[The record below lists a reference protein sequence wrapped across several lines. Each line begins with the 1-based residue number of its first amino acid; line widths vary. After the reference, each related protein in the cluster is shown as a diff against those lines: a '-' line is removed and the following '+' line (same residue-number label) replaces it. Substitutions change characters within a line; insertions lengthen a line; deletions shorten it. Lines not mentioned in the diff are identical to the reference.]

1 MRSILKPLAGGALAV
16 LLVLSASPAQ
26 AFGEQPGDADP
37 TTSVE
42 SPETGAPQTEAPGAE
57 TPAEGDPAE
66 ENPAETGTPE
76 AGEEDPA
83 AESPEAAEPAVEEP
97 EAAEPEAPAEPVA
110 EAPETVEVTGT
121 LLVLPDESSTMPLDL
136 ETGEPV
142 ESEAHTEAAHAGD
155 RLVVATNEFGFVPL
169 DAAASQGEL
178 VNGADFVG
186 DVALPT
192 AAIDAVQ
199 ERIDAEGALA
209 PVEVAETA
217 HDAAAETGVEIDAS
231 GVATANPA
239 NADAG
244 MGLDAPA
251 AAAITAKSHAV
262 DVVNFGGSARTA
274 PTKAGLQK
282 LVADVSAYWKNQT
295 NGKVSGLSFS
305 TYKALTPNVSRCDEY
320 GLWNQAIWSYK
331 NSNGTKKW
339 PNANDYLKTGRH
351 LLAVVNQNCGGAAGW
366 GTTPASIHAGGV
378 IWVDLGVLDSGQP
391 TSDGTTL
398 TAHEFGHNLGLGHG
412 NARNCTSPKV
422 DAPADAYGRAKSG
435 SGCSDV
441 EYGDLYNVMG
451 SWFNGYGKKP
461 AALAIGQRWV
471 LGVAPSGSV
480 KQVTTAG
487 GAVQTFTIRAAG
499 MSSGLRGL
507 RVTGPGSAGT
517 AFVEFRKKLG
527 QDSGTP
533 WDLTY
538 RGPISGN
545 YIAAGV
551 RVMRTYSNS
560 PTYDAK
566 KNVVLSRWA
575 SGKRYQTMRTGNVLQ
590 PSGGTMQVRVNKFST
605 EYATVSVEYKGFRNG
620 GKTVTTDLADGS
632 PLIAGKRLKARITGG
647 AWKLNSGFGSTTAP
661 AGTKD
666 NYQWYRNGAAIKGAT
681 SSVYRTTA
689 SDIGKKVT
697 VKVFPTASGYVKG
710 NGSTSGARTVVKPTF
725 VDVLWNNVHY
735 KGVEWMAA
743 NNYVKSGTSTPK
755 YYPKNAT
762 TRGAFATMLMR
773 KMEPNY
779 QPKSTLKLPF
789 RDVKKTDPHYK
800 GIAWMY
806 QRGYAAKASKFNT
819 SNPVTRGAL
828 ATFMQRMEA
837 PSYKPKST
845 LKLPYSD
852 VPKSYVHYKGIAW
865 MYQKGYAAKA
875 SKYNPKNSTTR
886 GAMATFLYRIYS

>member
-1 MRSILKPLAGGALAV
+1 MRSIMKPLAGGALAL

-26 AFGEQPGDADP
+26 AFGEQPADADP
-37 TTSVE
+37 TPAVE
-42 SPETGAPQTEAPGAE
+42 TQQPDAPDTE
-57 TPAEGDPAE
+57 TPAEGPADPATE
-66 ENPAETGTPE
+66 G
-76 AGEEDPA
+76 
-83 AESPEAAEPAVEEP
+83 PAVEEP
-97 EAAEPEAPAEPVA
+97 AAEDPALEEPAVEQPAADAPATEQPAPEPEAPAEPVV
-110 EAPETVEVTGT
+110 EAPENVEVTGT
-121 LLVLPDESSTMPLDL
+121 LLVLPDESSTMPRDIGSI
-136 ETGEPV
+136 EHD
-142 ESEAHTEAAHAGD
+142 ESAEHAGD

-169 DAAASQGEL
+169 DADASQGEL

-186 DVALPT
+186 EVALP
-192 AAIDAVQ
+192 AAAVEAVQ
-199 ERIDAEGALA
+199 ARIDDEGELES
-209 PVEVAETA
+209 VEVAETA
-217 HDAAAETGVEIDAS
+217 HDAAAETGADLDAV

-239 NADAG
+239 NAEAT
-244 MGLDAPA
+244 MGIDAPETA
-251 AAAITAKSHAV
+251 ALTAKTHAV

-282 LVADVSAYWKNQT
+282 LVADVSAYWKSQT

-305 TYKALTPNVSRCDEY
+305 TYKTLSPNVSRCDEY
-320 GLWNQAIWSYK
+320 GLWNQAIWSYT

-366 GTTPASIHAGGV
+366 GTTPSSIHAGGV
-378 IWVDLGVLDSGQP
+378 IWVDLGVLASGQP

-412 NARNCTSPKV
+412 NTRNCTSPKV

-435 SGCSDV
+435 SGCSDT
-441 EYGDLYNVMG
+441 EYGDHYNVMG
-451 SWFNGYGKKP
+451 GWFNGYGKKP
-461 AALAIGQRWV
+461 AALAIGQKWV

-480 KQVTTAG
+480 KNVTTSG
-487 GAVQTFTIRAAG
+487 GAVQTFVIRAAG

-517 AFVEFRKKLG
+517 VFVEFRKKLG

-533 WDLTY
+533 WSL
-538 RGPISGN
+538 N
-545 YIAAGV
+545 YIGPFSGVYNAAGV
-551 RVMRTYSNS
+551 RVMRTYSKT
-560 PTYDAK
+560 PTYGAK
-566 KNVVLSRWA
+566 KNVALSRWA
-575 SGKRYQTMRTGNVLQ
+575 SGKRYQTLRTGNVLQ
-590 PSGGTMQVRVNKFST
+590 PYGGTMQVRVNKFST
-605 EYATVSVEYKGFRNG
+605 EYASVSVEYKGFRNG

-647 AWKLNSGFGSTTAP
+647 AWRLNSGFGSTAAP
-661 AGTKD
+661 SGTRD

-681 SSVYRTTA
+681 GTTYRTTA
-689 SDIGKKVT
+689 SDIGKKIT

-710 NGSTSGARTVVKPTF
+710 NGSVSGARTVVKPTY

-743 NNYVKSGTSTPK
+743 RGYVQSGPSIPK
-755 YYPKNAT
+755 YYPTRAT

-773 KMEPNY
+773 MNEPGY
-779 QPKSTLKLPF
+779 TPKSTLKLPF
-789 RDVKKTDPHYK
+789 TDVKKTDTHYK

-806 QRGYAAKASKFNT
+806 ERGYAAKASKFNAG
-819 SNPVTRGAL
+819 NPVTRGAL
-828 ATFMQRMEA
+828 ATFMQRMKA
-837 PSYKPKST
+837 PTYKPAPT
-845 LKLPYSD
+845 LSLPYAD
-852 VPKSYVHYKGIAW
+852 VSKSNVHYKGIAW

-886 GAMATFLYRIYS
+886 GAMATFLYRMNG